1 MFIYLSYIVNNILSK
16 MFDNKKYSIYLS
28 RKSTTNDFGR
38 ALYLTLF
45 SIDN

>member
-1 MFIYLSYIVNNILSK
+1 MFIYLSYMVNNIHSK
-16 MFDNKKYSIYLS
+16 MFENKKLYIYLS
-28 RKSTTNDFGR
+28 RKSTTNDFER

>member
-1 MFIYLSYIVNNILSK
+1 MFIYLSYLVNNILSK
-16 MFDNKKYSIYLS
+16 MFAYKKLYIYLL
-28 RKSTTNDFGR
+28 RKSTTNDFER